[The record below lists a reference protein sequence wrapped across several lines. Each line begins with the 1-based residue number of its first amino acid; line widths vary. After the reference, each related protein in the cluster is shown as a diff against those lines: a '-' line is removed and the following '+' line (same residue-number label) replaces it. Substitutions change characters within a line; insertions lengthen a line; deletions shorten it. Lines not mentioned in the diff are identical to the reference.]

1 MRLLSSIFIIALI
14 LFAISFSLLNAELVT
29 VNYFF
34 AKQQLP
40 LSLLLLAALIL
51 GCLLGFL
58 VQIKVSI
65 QYRYRNYALNKKI
78 NLLNQELNN
87 LRAMPVKDHL

>member
-1 MRLLSSIFIIALI
+1 MRLLSSLFLI
-14 LFAISFSLLNAELVT
+14 LLIILAISFSLLNAEIVN

-34 AKQQLP
+34 AKAQLP
-40 LSLLLLAALIL
+40 LSLLLLIALFI

-58 VQIKVSI
+58 TQIKVSI
-65 QYRYRNYALNKKI
+65 QQRYRNHVLTKKN

>member
-1 MRLLSSIFIIALI
+1 MRLLSTIFLFALI
-14 LFAISFSLLNAELVT
+14 ILAISFSLLNAEVVT

-40 LSLLLLAALIL
+40 LSLLLLATLIL

-58 VQIKVSI
+58 VQIKVAL
-65 QYRYRNYALNKKI
+65 QYRYRNYALNKK
-78 NLLNQELNN
+78 NKLLNQELSN
-87 LRAMPVKDHL
+87 LRALPVKDHL

>member
-1 MRLLSSIFIIALI
+1 MRLLSSIFLIVLIIL
-14 LFAISFSLLNAELVT
+14 AISFALLNAEVVT

-40 LSLLLLAALIL
+40 LSLLLLAALFI

-65 QYRYRNYALNKKI
+65 QYRYRNYALNKKN

-87 LRAMPVKDHL
+87 LRALPVKDHL